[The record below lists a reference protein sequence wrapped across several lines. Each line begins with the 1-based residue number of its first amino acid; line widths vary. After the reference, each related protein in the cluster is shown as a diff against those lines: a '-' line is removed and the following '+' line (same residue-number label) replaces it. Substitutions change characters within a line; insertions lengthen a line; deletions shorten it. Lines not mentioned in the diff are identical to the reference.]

1 MKWIILIIMCVGRVI
16 KLGWEGEEEEEH
28 VVNVLTGSSINP
40 LLTSHINLFHQFGI
54 TNQQIVQVMVDT
66 DGPLNAVSSIL
77 VKDLKV
83 STMESLRFSL
93 RVS

>member
-1 MKWIILIIMCVGRVI
+1 MCVGRVI